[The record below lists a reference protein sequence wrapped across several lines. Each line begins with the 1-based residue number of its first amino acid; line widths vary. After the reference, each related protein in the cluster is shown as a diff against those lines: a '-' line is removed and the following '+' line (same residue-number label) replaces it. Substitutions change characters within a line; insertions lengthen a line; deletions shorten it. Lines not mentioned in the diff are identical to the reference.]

1 MCGQNCFQTTFNF
14 NHIQFH
20 GWPPSSSPKL
30 LFTKGEVR
38 TLMMLSAAG
47 VLSFVI
53 LGLGSISSIVLSRLL
68 LKFYSTILFA
78 DTNIFTHL
86 NKAAVV
92 AIQVMVQSRVRVLF
106 RCFSIS

>member
-1 MCGQNCFQTTFNF
+1 
-14 NHIQFH
+14 
-20 GWPPSSSPKL
+20 
-30 LFTKGEVR
+30 
-38 TLMMLSAAG
+38 MMLSAAG

-53 LGLGSISSIVLSRLL
+53 LSLGSISSIVLSRLL

-92 AIQVMVQSRVRVLF
+92 AIQVMVQSRVRVLTKVF
-106 RCFSIS
+106 